1 MFGNRAFQ
9 VKLVK
14 ADNAAKTEPLDIN
27 VNISPETTNRI
38 VNSYKDMLNETV
50 KGAVVVAGA
59 TVLGYAL
66 VGGVNVLIQKA
77 LDKD

>member
-14 ADNAAKTEPLDIN
+14 ADNSAKMEPLDVN
-27 VNISPETTNRI
+27 VNISPEATDRI
-38 VNSYKDMLNETV
+38 VFAYKEMVNETV
-50 KGAVVVAGA
+50 KGALVVAGA

-66 VGGVNVLIQKA
+66 VGGVNVLLNKA